1 MFPRD
6 TSPAAPP
13 LLPASWS
20 QPSGHP
26 QLGCA
31 LSSGQRLCR
40 AKLAPGLGWVHPSPT
55 PKSSPSQTL
64 APQVHWCTGVDR
76 AGRGAGKCCT
86 WRLRAQP
93 ARSTVLGLW
102 PPSCSLSVESEGDDA
117 RGGAWTGN
125 TGQGAWS
132 GACVKGLV
140 FLAPTQS
147 CLGSWSQLHDR
158 RASHFDRIS
167 WSSPE
172 VAL

>member
-1 MFPRD
+1 MYPPCCPG
-6 TSPAAPP
+6 TQPCGPAN
-13 LLPASWS
+13 WS

-64 APQVHWCTGVDR
+64 APQVHWCTGVDSR
-76 AGRGAGKCCT
+76 QGCWK
-86 WRLRAQP
+86 
-93 ARSTVLGLW
+93 VLHMEAESPTCQIHSPGLVATQLL
-102 PPSCSLSVESEGDDA
+102 SLEPEGNDA
-117 RGGAWTGN
+117 RGEAWTGN

-140 FLAPTQS
+140 FLAPIQS
-147 CLGSWSQLHDR
+147 YLGSWSQLHEC
-158 RASHFDRIS
+158 RAPHFDRIS